1 MKEYLFD
8 EGETFVIDGTEF
20 GGFDPKIAVFNP
32 KFLSKEKND
41 ELIEKD
47 INLMPVSFIESED
60 IYFFQ
65 NYDNAADFY
74 HKFKRLSEFRPWE
87 DLREFIE
94 QLLYK

>member
-32 KFLSKEKND
+32 KFLSKEKKND

-47 INLMPVSFIESED
+47 ISLMPVSFIESED
-60 IYFFQ
+60 IYFFKITIMLLI
-65 NYDNAADFY
+65 F
-74 HKFKRLSEFRPWE
+74 
-87 DLREFIE
+87 FIS
-94 QLLYK
+94 LKDYRNFDRGKI